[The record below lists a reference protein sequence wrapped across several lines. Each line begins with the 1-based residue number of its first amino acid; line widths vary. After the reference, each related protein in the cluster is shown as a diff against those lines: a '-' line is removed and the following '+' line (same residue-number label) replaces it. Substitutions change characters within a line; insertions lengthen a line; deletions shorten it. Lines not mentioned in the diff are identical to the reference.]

1 MGEKE
6 IYNCIDRFIKNLKNE
21 NIDCSN
27 LDIDLIIK
35 MYKMYSENK

>member
-6 IYNCIDRFIKNLKNE
+6 IYNCIERFIKNLEKE

-27 LDIDLIIK
+27 LDVDLIIK